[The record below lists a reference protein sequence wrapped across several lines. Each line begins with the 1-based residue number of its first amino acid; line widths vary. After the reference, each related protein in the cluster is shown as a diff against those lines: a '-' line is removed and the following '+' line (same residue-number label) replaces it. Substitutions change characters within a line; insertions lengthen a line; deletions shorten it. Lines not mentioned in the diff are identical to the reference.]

1 MNHESSDSAFD
12 VPSSSH
18 HSPGN
23 RSTSQSPQEPEA
35 TTTAGRAD
43 VEQQA
48 KKVIK
53 EYKAKF
59 LEHLI
64 RQLDVVIYC
73 ELSILYYMDCS
84 LFSFLARALNH
95 WFYLTPKPALVSP
108 IITWNRPHV
117 VMIFALNL
125 LSIFFHTISIPPTAG
140 EAVRGYLYGGLLI
153 DFVGQKSPVPRW
165 RLVGYDVLI
174 LMLQVVMLGVTVE
187 KKKLDVPSNG
197 FASGGQGREEQRQ
210 DLDSEERG
218 VRRSE
223 DGSEGMELQPIGPRS
238 GGRSGGRPGGEED
251 GERDEL
257 LEVGR
262 STIREHPGDAF
273 YSGQYMLANI
283 HIVNIIRDQWRQSRP
298 TATGNSVDG
307 SVRAAAAAE
316 LARRRLR
323 FRIRIGGRD
332 YGS

>member
-12 VPSSSH
+12 VPSDSH
-18 HSPGN
+18 HSPSNG
-23 RSTSQSPQEPEA
+23 STSQPSQEPEA
-35 TTTAGRAD
+35 AVTAERAD
-43 VEQQA
+43 SEQQD

-53 EYKAKF
+53 EYKTKF
-59 LEHLI
+59 LDHLI
-64 RQLDVVIYC
+64 RQLDIVVYC

-95 WFYLTPKPALVSP
+95 WFYLTPKPPLVSP

-125 LSIFFHTISIPPTAG
+125 LSIFFHAISIPPTAG
-140 EAVRGYLYGGLLI
+140 EAVRGYLHGGLLI

-165 RLVGYDVLI
+165 RLVSYDVLI
-174 LMLQVVMLGVTVE
+174 LMLQVVMLGVTIE
-187 KKKLDVPSNG
+187 KKKLDAPGNG
-197 FASGGQGREEQRQ
+197 SANGGEEREEERQ
-210 DLDSEERG
+210 DHDSEERG

-223 DGSEGMELQPIGPRS
+223 DGSEGIELQSLGARP
-238 GGRSGGRPGGEED
+238 GGRSRGEED
-251 GERDEL
+251 ERRSEL
-257 LEVGR
+257 LEGR
-262 STIREHPGDAF
+262 SRTHEHPGDAF
-273 YSGQYMLANI
+273 YSGQHMLANI
-283 HIVNIIRDQWRQSRP
+283 HIANTIRDQWRQSRP
-298 TATGNSVDG
+298 AGTGNSVDG
-307 SVRAAAAAE
+307 SVRAAATAE

>member
-1 MNHESSDSAFD
+1 MNHEPSYSASD

-18 HSPGN
+18 YFPNNG
-23 RSTSQSPQEPEA
+23 STLQSAQELEAATFPEY
-35 TTTAGRAD
+35 AD
-43 VEQQA
+43 TEQQA
-48 KKVIK
+48 KKIIK

-64 RQLDVVIYC
+64 RQLDIVIYC

-95 WFYLTPKPALVSP
+95 WFYLTPKPPLATPL
-108 IITWNRPHV
+108 ITWNRPHV

-125 LSIFFHTISIPPTAG
+125 LSIFFHTVSIPPTAG
-140 EAVRGYLYGGLLI
+140 EAMRGYLHGGLLI

-165 RLVGYDVLI
+165 RLVAYDVLI
-174 LMLQVVMLGVTVE
+174 LMLQAVMLGVTVE
-187 KKKLDVPSNG
+187 RRKLDAPNNG
-197 FASGGQGREEQRQ
+197 SANSGGITEEERQ
-210 DLDSEERG
+210 DHDSEERG

-223 DGSEGMELQPIGPRS
+223 DGSEGIELQPIGSRPGRRS
-238 GGRSGGRPGGEED
+238 GGEED
-251 GERDEL
+251 GERE
-257 LEVGR
+257 EMFEAGG
-262 STIREHPGDAF
+262 STIHEDPGDTF
-273 YSGQYMLANI
+273 YSGQYLLANI
-283 HIVNIIRDQWRQSRP
+283 HIGNLIRDQWRQSRP
-298 TATGNSVDG
+298 IVAGVSGDG